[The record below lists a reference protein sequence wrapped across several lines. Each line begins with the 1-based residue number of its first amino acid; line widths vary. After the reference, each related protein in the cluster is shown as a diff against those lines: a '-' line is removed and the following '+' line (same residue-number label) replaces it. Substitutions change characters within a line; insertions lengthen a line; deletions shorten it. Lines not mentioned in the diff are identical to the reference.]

1 MKNKEFNII
10 HIGMPKVATTTL
22 QNKIFPI
29 IAKKLQENYFIQRFK
44 NNFRKI
50 KFD

>member
-29 IAKKLQENYFIQRFK
+29 IAKNFKKITFIQRFK